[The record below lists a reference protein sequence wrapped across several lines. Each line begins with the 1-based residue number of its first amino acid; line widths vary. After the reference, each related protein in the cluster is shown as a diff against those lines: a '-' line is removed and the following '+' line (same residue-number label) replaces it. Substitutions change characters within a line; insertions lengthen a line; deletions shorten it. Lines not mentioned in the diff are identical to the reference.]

1 MNTLSKTKKILV
13 VGASIAGPAL
23 CYWLKKFGFLPT
35 LIEKNTLLRQGGFPV
50 DIRGIAVDAVKQMG
64 IYQKIVDKRTQL
76 KSQCYIDV
84 NGNTLSK
91 SENEAVGFHQG
102 DEVEILRGNLA
113 EILMQSI
120 SEIPCYFNQTVDNIV
135 QHAESVEV
143 IFKDRSVEH
152 FDFVIG
158 ADGVHSSIRK
168 MIFTTEE
175 CDLFDLGSYISVFSV
190 PNFLNLNHSEMIFER
205 HQKLVHVSSDKNP
218 NTAVAGFMFRSDE
231 KLNDTRD
238 EKEQKYFLKKTLRDL
253 GWKTN
258 ELLHAMKNCDDFY
271 FDSIVQVKMESWTKG
286 RVALVGDAGYCPSPL
301 SGQGTSL
308 ALVGAY
314 ILAGELKAASGNY
327 AVAFARYNTLL
338 RPLVDASQNFGLWA
352 SESFLLPDEAS
363 KHAVESRAN
372 MIMEKLQQ
380 VSNAITLLKY

>member
-1 MNTLSKTKKILV
+1 M

-23 CYWLKKFGFLPT
+23 CYWLKKFGFSPT
-35 LIEKNTLLRQGGFPV
+35 LIEKNTQLRQGGFPIDV
-50 DIRGIAVDAVKQMG
+50 HGIAVDVVKKMG
-64 IYQKIVDKRTQL
+64 IYQKIVDKRRQL

-91 SENEAVGFHQG
+91 SENEAVGFYQG
-102 DEVEILRGNLA
+102 DEIEILRGNLA
-113 EILMQSI
+113 EILMQRI

-143 IFKDRSVEH
+143 IFKDGAVEH

-158 ADGVHSSIRK
+158 ADGVHSSVRK
-168 MIFTTEE
+168 IVFTPEE
-175 CDLFDLGSYISVFSV
+175 YDLFDLGSYISVFSV
-190 PNFLNLNHSEMIFER
+190 PNFLNLDHGEMIFER
-205 HQKLVHVSSDKNP
+205 HQKLIHVSSDKNP

-231 KLNDTRD
+231 KLNDARD

-271 FDSIVQVKMESWTKG
+271 FDSIVQVKMKSWTKG

-314 ILAGELKAASGNY
+314 ILAGELKAASGELCCCIC
-327 AVAFARYNTLL
+327 TLQHL
-338 RPLVDASQNFGLWA
+338 IAPLSRCQSKLW
-352 SESFLLPDEAS
+352 
-363 KHAVESRAN
+363 
-372 MIMEKLQQ
+372 IMGQ
-380 VSNAITLLKY
+380 